1 MVRVAIT
8 GLGLVTALGQDLPT
22 VWGRLVAGEHGI
34 GPITYFDAS
43 QYACRVAAEVRQVS
57 VNGTGPRALPADCS
71 RRGTRLFLKSA
82 SEAASDAG
90 LVESRAPLGRVG
102 VAAGFSVNYIQMK
115 LMHHYY
121 RFKRAQGSCLDL
133 ERFAREGTQPAHSF
147 YRRQG
152 EMSAVV
158 VAKALGLGGPVLAT
172 DVACAASSYAIGEAF
187 RYIRRGAADAMIA
200 GGASSLV
207 SPVGILA
214 FSTLGALSTT
224 RDPGEA
230 SRPFDRRRNG
240 FVMGEGGGAV
250 VLERLDLAVAR
261 GARVYAELVGYGST
275 MNAQNLTDPSPD
287 GACEETAMR
296 LALAEAKLA
305 PESVGYVAAHGTST
319 LKNDAMETTAI
330 KRVFGPHARR
340 LMVSSNKGQI
350 GHTIAGAG
358 VTNVICA
365 AKAIHDGWVPPTAHY
380 RDPDPACDL
389 DYVPNVGRRAS
400 IGAAL
405 ANAFAF
411 GGQNAVLALRAV

>member
-8 GLGLVTALGQDLPT
+8 GLGWITALGQDVPS

-43 QYACRVAAEVRQVS
+43 QYACHVAAEVRQVCLE
-57 VNGTGPRALPADCS
+57 GTGLQAVPMDCT
-71 RRGTRLFLKSA
+71 RRGTQLFLKSA
-82 SEAASDAG
+82 LEASADAG
-90 LVESRAPLGRVG
+90 LAGSGVPLRRVG

-121 RFKRAQGSCLDL
+121 RFKRQQLPCLDL
-133 ERFAREGTQPAHSF
+133 ERFAREGRQPANSF

-152 EMSAVV
+152 ELSAVV
-158 VAKALGLGGPVLAT
+158 VAKALGLGGPVLVT

-224 RDPGEA
+224 PDPGEA

-261 GARVYAELVGYGST
+261 GARVYGELVGYGST

-287 GACEETAMR
+287 GVCEETAMR

-305 PESVGYVAAHGTST
+305 PESIDYVAAHGTST
-319 LKNDAMETTAI
+319 LKNDLTETVAI

-358 VTNVICA
+358 VANVICA
-365 AKAIHDGWVPPTAHY
+365 VKAMREGWVAPTAHY

-400 IGAAL
+400 VGAAL